1 MISQYRCGTETAYDI
16 WNSLEDKL
24 LPMTKEKEVQLTNR
38 LQGLK
43 KGTRSLDEYL
53 REFKGVCDALAV
65 VKKPIPQALV
75 AMALNEE
82 DQDPNFYVDSGA
94 TTYIKN
100 NPDKKLISLGQLTSD
115 NLCSTKFSSTGFVIK
130 DQLQQLLARGT
141 KKVGLYA
148 LKENVIQAMTITTSS
163 KASSKA

>member
-1 MISQYRCGTETAYDI
+1 MNIKTKEANDQSIQVMISQLWNNYLLASQTRDRRTDASIRCGRETAYDI

-65 VKKPIPQALV
+65 VRKPVRDLDKVFQLAQVLGTKYQDFQV
-75 AMALNEE
+75 AMLLEPSYPSYN
-82 DQDPNFYVDSGA
+82 QFF
-94 TTYIKN
+94 
-100 NPDKKLISLGQLTSD
+100 LI
-115 NLCSTKFSSTGFVIK
+115 
-130 DQLQQLLARGT
+130 LQGYQHVHDR
-141 KKVGLYA
+141 K
-148 LKENVIQAMTITTSS
+148 
-163 KASSKA
+163 

>member
-1 MISQYRCGTETAYDI
+1 MISQYRCGRETAYDI

-65 VKKPIPQALV
+65 VRKPIPQAWV

-100 NPDKKLISLGQLTSD
+100 NPE
-115 NLCSTKFSSTGFVIK
+115 FSSTGFVIK
-130 DQLQQLLARGT
+130 DQLQQVLARGT

-148 LKENVIQAMTITTSS
+148 LKENVIQAMTVTISS